1 MRSTMR
7 TVWLAFALLG
17 AASAAASAQTGDPGS
32 APPVVNRGPQPLIG
46 GGTEVALGGGVMN
59 FTGSTARA
67 MTGVAGSWNLRLAT
81 GTRTLFGLE
90 AAYLGSAQGIN
101 ATGLDPN
108 ATLISNG
115 GEAVLRLNAPVPFE
129 RGMVTPFL
137 LGGIGWT
144 HFSVVKDTFNNS
156 VVSESDNVGLVP
168 VGAGLAV
175 SYAGFV
181 ADARF
186 TYRFAF
192 DNELFGNSSLNT
204 WAVTAN
210 IGRMF

>member
-1 MRSTMR
+1 MVS
-7 TVWLAFALLG
+7 
-17 AASAAASAQTGDPGS
+17 
-32 APPVVNRGPQPLIG
+32 RGPQPLFG
-46 GGTEVALGGGVMN
+46 GGTEVALGGGIMN
-59 FTGSTARA
+59 FSGSTARA
-67 MTGVAGSWNLRLAT
+67 MTGVAGSWNLRLAM

-108 ATLISNG
+108 ATLLGNG
-115 GEAVLRLNAPVPFE
+115 AEAVLRLNAPVPFE

-144 HFSVVKDTFNNS
+144 HLSVVNDTFNNS
-156 VVSESDNVGLVP
+156 VVSESDNVGLIP

-192 DNELFGNSSLNT
+192 DNELLGNSSLNT
-204 WAVTAN
+204 WALTAN
-210 IGRMF
+210 IGHTF